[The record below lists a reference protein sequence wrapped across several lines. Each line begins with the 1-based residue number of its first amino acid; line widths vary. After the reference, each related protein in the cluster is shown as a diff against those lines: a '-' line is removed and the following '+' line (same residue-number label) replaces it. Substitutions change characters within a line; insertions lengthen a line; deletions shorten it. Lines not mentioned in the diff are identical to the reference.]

1 MSDECTGAERGLEDA
16 ELASLTGF
24 TSRASRAL
32 AHLREAWLSADES
45 NATAIEA
52 ALVELFRGQ
61 SFQRNKALFLV
72 VLIHG
77 LEPSQAQAITR
88 GLR

>member
-1 MSDECTGAERGLEDA
+1 MSNECEGAPRGLEDA

-45 NATAIEA
+45 NGRAIEI
-52 ALVELFRGQ
+52 ALSELFRGQ
-61 SFQRNKALFLV
+61 SFQRNKHLFLT
-72 VLIHG
+72 VLTHT
-77 LEPSQAQAITR
+77 LEPEQAAQITR
-88 GLR
+88 GIR